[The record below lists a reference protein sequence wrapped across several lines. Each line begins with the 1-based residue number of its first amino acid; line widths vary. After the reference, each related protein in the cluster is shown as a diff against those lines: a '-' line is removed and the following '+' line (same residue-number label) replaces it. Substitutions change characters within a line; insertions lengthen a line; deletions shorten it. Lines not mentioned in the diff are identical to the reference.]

1 MKTILQSLAFVAI
14 ATFSTQAGA
23 QMKDSL
29 QKTYNELERVSSLE
43 KMTTETL
50 IPISAKFD
58 LIANQYPDQWVA
70 HYYAAYIKAL
80 IAYQDMN
87 AAQKDAWLDQAN
99 IYFERVKTLNPESD
113 ERYVLG
119 ALLANARLA
128 VDGQARW
135 QEYGKIFDENLEK
148 AKAINPNNPRIYYLK
163 GASLFYTPKMFGGGA
178 KKAKPYFEKANTLF
192 TTQHDILVPY
202 WGQEQTT
209 YFLKECEK

>member
-1 MKTILQSLAFVAI
+1 MKTMLQSLAFAVL
-14 ATFSTQAGA
+14 ATISVQANA

-29 QKTYNELERVSSLE
+29 QKTFDQLENATNLE
-43 KMTTETL
+43 KMDVNTL
-50 IPISAKFD
+50 VPISAKFD

-70 HYYAAYIKAL
+70 NYYAAYIKAL
-80 IAYQDMN
+80 IAYQDME
-87 AAQKDAWLDQAN
+87 AAKKDAWLDQAN
-99 IYFERVKTLNPESD
+99 VYFERVKTLNPESD

-119 ALLANARLA
+119 ALLANSRLA

-163 GASLFYTPKMFGGGA
+163 GAALFYTPKMFGGGA

-202 WGQEQTT
+202 WGQKQTT
-209 YFLKECEK
+209 YFLAECEK